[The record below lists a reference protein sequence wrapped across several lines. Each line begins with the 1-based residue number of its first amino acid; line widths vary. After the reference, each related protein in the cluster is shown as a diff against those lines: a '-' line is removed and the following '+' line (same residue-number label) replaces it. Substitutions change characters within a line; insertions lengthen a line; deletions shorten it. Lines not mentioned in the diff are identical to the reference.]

1 MTGNFADLTAVLTL
15 DSARFSEEA
24 ARVKKELG
32 ETSAL
37 ADLMSGRVSESF
49 KKQAD
54 AAEQSLGRQ
63 ARAAQKAGISLGQYK
78 AAMRTLPAQFTDIVT
93 QLAGG
98 QNPFLIM
105 LQQGGQISDSFGG
118 PLSLLTLLKEE
129 LLGIRDATD
138 SAEDS
143 LSDTANALAENAR
156 NAGELGRFMSVA
168 RLAAGGGVAALAAL
182 AAAAWQAEQADRALL
197 RSLTLTGGAA
207 ATTTAEL
214 WKMAGVISDEA
225 GGGVR
230 QAAENLARLAESGKY
245 TAGQLRIM
253 GETSQRWLQTVGD
266 DAGKVEKAFEGI
278 AADPVKALASLNQQ
292 YNFLSVSQLRH
303 IDELER
309 TKGKQAA
316 VTEAMSLFADVMNAR
331 LEQLDKAAT
340 PVEKIWD
347 DVKTWTAD
355 AWAWIGDHTLG
366 ALSLITDVVAG
377 TVEQVKLLLVQGD
390 LALAEFIQ
398 SAWET
403 TKDVPGVSALFG
415 ELAEENREFIEKT
428 KRDELALR
436 KSIAERD
443 ARIRQ
448 GEMGYIR
455 RSRATGVSKGPGQQ
469 EAVSRLA
476 EELKGKNRTS
486 RQTRSA
492 GEREEEQA
500 REALLALEAELRM
513 LKKHSG
519 ANEKISQ
526 QRRALWKAE
535 SQYAVLKEAAT
546 KRQLSEQ
553 EKSLL
558 AHEKETLEYRRQ
570 LAELGDKVEHQKRL
584 NELAQ
589 QAARFE
595 QQQSAKQAA
604 ISAKARGL
612 TDRQAQRESEEQR
625 LRDVYGDNPQALAQ
639 VTGALKQTWAD
650 EDMLRGDWLA
660 GLKSGWGEWSERA
673 TDSFSQVKSAA
684 TQTFDG
690 IAQNM
695 AAMLTGSEQNWRSFT
710 RSVLS
715 MMTEILLKQAM
726 VGIVGRIGGAIG
738 GAFAGGGAHVSTG
751 AAISGA
757 AANFN
762 FATGGFTGTGGK
774 YEPAGIVHRG
784 EFVFTKEATSRIGVG
799 NLYRLMRGYAEGG
812 YVGGEGSPAQM
823 RRAEGIRF
831 EQNNNVVI
839 QNDGT
844 GGQPGPQ
851 LLKAVYDMARKGA
864 RDEIQAQM
872 RDGGVFSG
880 GGR

>member
-1 MTGNFADLTAVLTL
+1 MAGNFADLTAVLTL

-37 ADLMSGRVSESF
+37 ADLMSGKVSQSF
-49 KKQAD
+49 RKQAD
-54 AAEQSLGRQ
+54 AAEQSLSRQ
-63 ARAAQKAGISLGQYK
+63 ALAAQKAGISVGQYK

-129 LLGIRDATD
+129 LLGIRDA
-138 SAEDS
+138 SESSEES

-168 RLAAGGGVAALAAL
+168 RVAAGGGVAVLAAL

-214 WKMAGVISDEA
+214 WKMAGLISDEA
-225 GGGVR
+225 GGGIR

-347 DVKTWTAD
+347 DVKTWTSD

-403 TKDVPGVSALFG
+403 TKNVPGVGALFG
-415 ELAEENREFIEKT
+415 ELAEENRVFIEKT

-448 GEMGYIR
+448 GEMGYIN

-476 EELKGKNRTS
+476 EELTGKKHTS
-486 RQTRSA
+486 PKTRSA

-500 REALLALEAELRM
+500 REALLALEAELRT
-513 LKKHSG
+513 LEKHSG
-519 ANEKISQ
+519 ANEKISR
-526 QRRALWKAE
+526 QRRDLWKAE

-546 KRQLSEQ
+546 KRQLSGQ

-558 AHEKETLEYRRQ
+558 AHEKETLEYKRQ
-570 LAELGDKVEHQKRL
+570 LAELGDKVEYQKRL
-584 NELAQ
+584 NELVQ

-595 QQQSAKQAA
+595 EQQSAKQAA

-660 GLKSGWGEWSERA
+660 GLKSGWGEWAESA

-695 AAMLTGSEQNWRSFT
+695 AAMLTGAEADWRGFT

-726 VGIVGRIGGAIG
+726 VGIVGRIGSAIGGAIG
-738 GAFAGGGAHVSTG
+738 GAGASASTG
-751 AAISGA
+751 TAIEA
-757 AANFN
+757 VAANFH

-812 YVGGEGSPAQM
+812 YVGGAESPAQM
-823 RRAEGIRF
+823 RRAEGINF
-831 EQNNNVVI
+831 NQNNHVVI
-839 QNDGT
+839 QNDGIN
-844 GGQPGPQ
+844 GQAGPQ
-851 LLKAVYDMARKGA
+851 LMKAVYDMARKGA
-864 RDEIQAQM
+864 QDELRLQL
-872 RDGGVFSG
+872 RDGGMLSG
-880 GGR
+880 SGR